1 MIDRFLPAVIRRLET
16 NRPGRALLRAYRRL
30 QARRDPDK
38 PRVLC
43 VGFQKT
49 GTSSFAAA
57 MRRLGFSHYG
67 YDEDLEAARAR
78 GDLKRCLAWAE
89 YFDSLDDLPWFSP
102 DFVVAYRNRF
112 PGSFYVLLERDERS
126 WLRSYRGFYGA
137 ICSPEEALLRY
148 RNHHG
153 RMLEILADEPN
164 VLRLNICAG
173 EGYVKLC
180 PFLGIDI
187 PNELFPWVKPR

>member
-1 MIDRFLPAVIRRLET
+1 
-16 NRPGRALLRAYRRL
+16 
-30 QARRDPDK
+30 
-38 PRVLC
+38 
-43 VGFQKT
+43 
-49 GTSSFAAA
+49 
-57 MRRLGFSHYG
+57 MRRLDFSHYG
-67 YDEDLEAARAR
+67 YDEDLEAAHAR

-102 DFVVAYRNRF
+102 DFVIAYRNYF

-126 WLRSYRGFYGA
+126 WLRSYLSFYGA

-187 PNELFPWVKPR
+187 PNEPFPWVKPR